1 MKVVQE
7 ENIQQTDALIER
19 RYQIDSM
26 SCLFFILGMFISAYG
41 LHHFIL

>member
-7 ENIQQTDALIER
+7 ENIQQTDSLIQR
-19 RYQIDSM
+19 RYQIDAM
-26 SCLFFILGMFISAYG
+26 SCVFFILGMFISAYV